1 MTGRGGA
8 VDRIEEFLEQMELG
22 VRASPMTV
30 RCYRTDLR
38 EFEAFLLTGLRSYG
52 RGGMFAAAPAVRSAA
67 TRAAAVRRAAARGAS
82 MRGMA
87 ARGAVP
93 RGAESESA
101 GPRGTGLLAVD
112 HLVVRA
118 YLAFLSERGVSRAT
132 VARKLAAV
140 RSFYR
145 EMARQGLVAVNPGAL
160 VSTPKQEMRLPKPM
174 TQDEVI
180 TLLDSAFGDSPL
192 EARDRALLEML
203 YATGCRV
210 SEIVGADLGDLEM
223 PARPRRGARGAAQA
237 VSEAGGAAHGAG
249 EAAGAAAGDD
259 GMLRVLGKGRKER
272 LVPVGRKAVAALAR
286 YLEWRGALGEG
297 RPVRAA
303 DRDAIFLNARGGRLT
318 DRSVRRILDAR
329 LRAAAVSGHVSPHA
343 LRHSFATHMLDA
355 GADLR
360 SIQELLGHAS
370 LSTTQRYTKVTMR
383 RLMEVYEKAH
393 PRSGRGAGKRE
404 DA

>member
-1 MTGRGGA
+1 

-38 EFEAFLLTGLRSYG
+38 EFEAFLLTGLRAYG
-52 RGGMFAAAPAVRSAA
+52 RGGMFAAAPAVRGAASRA
-67 TRAAAVRRAAARGAS
+67 TRAAAVRRTVARGAAARGAAG
-82 MRGMA
+82 RGTSA
-87 ARGAVP
+87 GRGA
-93 RGAESESA
+93 AA
-101 GPRGTGLLAVD
+101 GPGTAPETAAGRRGTGLLAVD
-112 HLVVRA
+112 HLAVRA

-145 EMARQGLVAVNPGAL
+145 EMARQGLVAVNPGSL

-174 TQDEVI
+174 TQDEVE
-180 TLLDSAFGDSPL
+180 TLLDSAFGDAPL

-223 PARPRRGARGAAQA
+223 PAHARRPARGAA
-237 VSEAGGAAHGAG
+237 
-249 EAAGAAAGDD
+249 DD

-272 LVPVGRKAVAALAR
+272 LVPVGRKAVAAVAR
-286 YLEWRGALGEG
+286 YLEWRGALGDG

-393 PRSGRGAGKRE
+393 PRSGTGQRQRDAAKRGNP
-404 DA
+404 